1 MCLEIGQIS
10 DAVPFFNW
18 VSVEQYREVSESFG
32 LVDEDAI
39 CDVKFALTML
49 FR

>member
-10 DAVPFFNW
+10 DAVPFFKW

-32 LVDEDAI
+32 LLGEGAN
-39 CDVKFALTML
+39 CDGIFVLTML
-49 FR
+49 FG